1 MSRAPLRMSSR
12 FYNIT
17 GFAEGWQLAKNGF
30 RVGLLILAPNSDTG
44 HFVSIQVILGQ
55 LTVGIEWHYSRTE
68 LAAKILSLYEVGLS
82 QALTLFAPIHMGK
95 TEFVLVDFIP
105 KATQC
110 GYIPVYV
117 NLSENSV
124 DPVLSLL
131 DAVHVALNESSWWRR
146 TTQKFAYA
154 RAPLHDRN
162 AMSVLREALNTLVA
176 RHDRV
181 LLCLDEA
188 QHLAAKSE
196 FKVLVFFLRTFL
208 DQHRER
214 IKVMYTGSSRDG
226 LQKLF
231 NDRKAPLF
239 KSSSQIDLPQL
250 GSGFVDHMRQCYK
263 QATTHDFSLQD
274 GLIAFGA
281 VNYVPREFRS
291 LLDSMIVSGSHD
303 IIQEVSTRRR

>member
-117 NLSENSV
+117 NLSENKQ
-124 DPVLSLL
+124 VLGHPRPNPGFEL
-131 DAVHVALNESSWWRR
+131 
-146 TTQKFAYA
+146 
-154 RAPLHDRN
+154 
-162 AMSVLREALNTLVA
+162 
-176 RHDRV
+176 
-181 LLCLDEA
+181 
-188 QHLAAKSE
+188 
-196 FKVLVFFLRTFL
+196 
-208 DQHRER
+208 
-214 IKVMYTGSSRDG
+214 
-226 LQKLF
+226 KL
-231 NDRKAPLF
+231 
-239 KSSSQIDLPQL
+239 
-250 GSGFVDHMRQCYK
+250 GV
-263 QATTHDFSLQD
+263 
-274 GLIAFGA
+274 
-281 VNYVPREFRS
+281 
-291 LLDSMIVSGSHD
+291 
-303 IIQEVSTRRR
+303 